1 MQGRAYSK
9 YIDLNLNKKFNLTS
23 NSRYGMLQD
32 GAFELN
38 ILKTYTVFFFLSLN
52 NMRNKI
58 KSFMFNQV
66 HVYPMSKSPLVT
78 PTRMLFCS
86 IKTA

>member
-1 MQGRAYSK
+1 MQGGTYSN

-38 ILKTYTVFFFLSLN
+38 ILKTYTVIFFSH
-52 NMRNKI
+52 KI
-58 KSFMFNQV
+58 ICK
-66 HVYPMSKSPLVT
+66 
-78 PTRMLFCS
+78 TR
-86 IKTA
+86 